1 MTRLFTTWTATRVLL
16 GFTAAEIGELLGLA
30 ETTVKAAERPG
41 AKPST
46 FMITVRDYYTN
57 LVESLDARERFY
69 ELRDALCECNYLS
82 FTNEHRFDKLTIFRI
97 ALGLTASD
105 MEKAIKQSQAKISRT
120 ERNTNDGN
128 HDNTR
133 KSIENYL
140 TKIYSSMS
148 QDDQERVGLREIA
161 FTIATNPQKNPYRH
175 DLEQKKLVAER
186 KVSKIEKKMEE
197 VEAMEEKKNID
208 KEYEFLKQY
217 VKSLEAENDN
227 LLAQHKKLNDKI
239 AVLESNDKCDE
250 LRKTNA
256 FLNKR
261 INDVVDENNAL
272 KKKNLELENSLKA
285 ATSCN
290 EQLTNENKGIT
301 ITNCT
306 VVFKFGGNE

>member
-1 MTRLFTTWTATRVLL
+1 MVRLFTTWTATRVLL

-30 ETTVKAAERPG
+30 ESTVKAAERPG
-41 AKPST
+41 ANPST

-97 ALGLTASD
+97 ALGLTASNI
-105 MEKAIKQSQAKISRT
+105 EKAIKQSQTKISRT

-133 KSIENYL
+133 KAIENYL

-148 QDDQERVGLREIA
+148 QEDQERVGLREIA

-197 VEAMEEKKNID
+197 VKAMEEKKAVD
-208 KEYEFLKQY
+208 KEYEFLKTY
-217 VKSLEAENDN
+217 CASLEAENDS
-227 LLAQHKKLNDKI
+227 LLAENKKLKDSSKY
-239 AVLESNDKCDE
+239 DE

-272 KKKNLELENSLKA
+272 KKRNSELENSLKA

-290 EQLTNENKGIT
+290 EQLANENKGIT

>member
-1 MTRLFTTWTATRVLL
+1 MARLFTTWTATRVLL

-30 ETTVKAAERPG
+30 ETTIKAAECPG
-41 AKPST
+41 AKPSK
-46 FMITVRDYYTN
+46 FMYKVRDYYTN

-82 FTNEHRFDKLTIFRI
+82 FTNESRFDKLTIFRI

-105 MEKAIKQSQAKISRT
+105 MEKAIKQSKAKISRT

-128 HDNTR
+128 HDDTR
-133 KSIENYL
+133 KAIENYL

-148 QDDQERVGLREIA
+148 QEDQERVGLREIA
-161 FTIATNPQKNPYRH
+161 LTIATNPQKNPYRH

-197 VEAMEEKKNID
+197 VKAMEEKKVDD

-272 KKKNLELENSLKA
+272 KKKNAELENSLKA

-290 EQLTNENKGIT
+290 EQLANENKGIT